1 MASLRTGRRRPL
13 GLAAG
18 VLAVAAIVLFLVAGT
33 GSASGDKAGSGRTV
47 VKGGTAYF
55 AEPPSAVANYIF
67 PFMSLA
73 FFSVNNISDLQQ
85 LMYRPLYWFGN
96 GSNPTLNPSLSL
108 ASNPVVL
115 ERGRRRSASRS
126 SRTSGRTARP

>member
-1 MASLRTGRRRPL
+1 MASLRTGLRGPL

-33 GSASGDKAGSGRTV
+33 GSATGNRAAGSQRVKAGGTV
-47 VKGGTAYF
+47 YL
-55 AEPPSAVANYIF
+55 AEPPSTVPNYIF

-73 FFSVNNISDLQQ
+73 FFSVYNISDLQQ
-85 LMYRPLYWFGN
+85 LMYRPLYWFGK

-108 ASNPVVL
+108 AVEPPKYSKNNTVV
-115 ERGRRRSASRS
+115 SASR
-126 SRTSGRTARP
+126 